1 MSILKVGDKI
11 KIKSLDWYNQN
22 KNEDGDILEEMSYPF
37 SERMSE
43 FCGKIATITK
53 VIIDKEYEI
62 DLDEGEFIWEESM
75 FEEGTSNIDWE
86 SRKFELAKEV
96 FMYNISTS
104 KAKRDILMDNA
115 IRLANDFIERY
126 KNFKN

>member
-1 MSILKVGDKI
+1 M
-11 KIKSLDWYNQN
+11 W
-22 KNEDGDILEEMSYPF
+22 
-37 SERMSE
+37 
-43 FCGKIATITK
+43 KIATITK

-62 DLDEGEFIWEESM
+62 DLDKGEFIWGESM
-75 FEEGTSNIDWE
+75 FEEGTFNIDWE